1 MHRFRS
7 TLIAAALLIVA
18 LATIQGGAA
27 TSLPTSLPLTTA
39 AEDEALVEIHLA
51 NREAIDGLLEMG
63 VDLAEYRRDNPDGTV
78 TVNAVVTPTERTF
91 LTSLGYRFGATIEDR
106 STWEARTKERNEA
119 IEAEQNS
126 HAIAEDGLEA
136 NVTGIIPTL
145 SPPTT
150 TSSASE
156 ASAGPGEEQPPGEVT
171 LMRADYFVHRSG
183 RFLSVEARTALGTT
197 NGGPTLSMAWAED
210 GGDSGATTTTTK
222 FKNAGAYMY
231 HRILVRVGSASST
244 TPVPKM
250 VRVASSTGQF
260 AEDEVKLWPG
270 DDLPPYAD
278 EYMTG
283 FHTHYMDP
291 VEVYAKINA
300 LAVEFPNIAKI
311 INLPNKTAGYQRKSM
326 AVMGAATP
334 GAAPQDA
341 SRAVLLESKAYG
353 HEGGDLVQAEFV
365 PGALT
370 GVAVTGSK
378 ITVTF
383 QPGTNAAQVIS
394 AINAHPAASQLV
406 TAYPYAGN
414 SGSGAVLP
422 VALTT
427 LDDFLAAPPHI
438 PRGPFQPQVLRIG
451 NGGPDQGK
459 KVGVFLY
466 CQQHAREWATP
477 LTCVETAERLVRN
490 YAIDPKTKEMV
501 DNLDIFILPSVN
513 PDGSLYSFYDANM
526 QRKNLTRYCPL
537 TAANGM
543 PASRNS
549 WGVDLNR
556 NNTIGTYF
564 DGYAG
569 GGNGCTGETY
579 SGPAEASEPEI
590 RNEHW
595 VVENF
600 PNIKFSNNIHS
611 YGGYFM
617 WAPGSY
623 VSAGRKTLPAPNI
636 GIEAYF
642 FEGAE
647 KILQRIKESR
657 GTVILPGRTGP
668 VADVLYSAAG
678 NSADEQWY
686 RRDII
691 AYSFETGADLF
702 ASTETGTTQTTV
714 GFQPNYAD
722 EGRHEANEFAAGNYG
737 LLETALEYA
746 YDKQAP
752 VAEIKPNGA
761 LGRTPLDATFSWV
774 NEPSVIHYTT
784 DGSEPTESSPT
795 WEARGPRQPGKW
807 LHFDQTTTV
816 KWIAEDI
823 RGNMSPVQS
832 ATFVVDTVAPTT
844 NATLSPDQVN
854 GEYVQPTVTL
864 DAVDA
869 GGAGVDTT
877 EYRLDGGDWVT
888 YSAPFKVTTLGDH
901 TLEYRST
908 DKVGN
913 VEETK
918 MLTFRVTSEPTTG
931 PGCTITGTSAGDL
944 INGTPGNDVIC
955 GLGGNDTINAS
966 GGNDLVLGGDGA
978 DLVRGG
984 DGNDEL
990 RGDAGNDD
998 LRGERGNDTLRGGA
1012 GNDKLNGAEGIDLC
1026 SVDADGGKAT
1036 ACES

>member
-1 MHRFRS
+1 MLHFRFRAIVIVAIVAAVAPIAGGPANS
-7 TLIAAALLIVA
+7 VGAQLPLSDAAA
-18 LATIQGGAA
+18 
-27 TSLPTSLPLTTA
+27 
-39 AEDEALVEIHLA
+39 DEALVEINLPT
-51 NREAIDGLLEMG
+51 REAIDNLLGIG
-63 VDLAEYRRDNPDGTV
+63 VDLAEYRRDEPDGTV
-78 TVNAVVTPTERTF
+78 TVAAFVTPAERAALETM
-91 LTSLGYRFGATIEDR
+91 GYRFGRTVEDR
-106 STWEARTKERNEA
+106 STWEARTKERQEA

-126 HAIAEDGLEA
+126 QAIAEDGLEA
-136 NVTGIIPTL
+136 DVTGIVPTL
-145 SPPTT
+145 SAPM
-150 TSSASE
+150 TSSAAES
-156 ASAGPGEEQPPGEVT
+156 SDGPGEEQPPGEVT

-183 RFLSVEARTALGTT
+183 RFLSVEARTALGTPS
-197 NGGPTLSMAWAED
+197 GGPTLSAAWAAD
-210 GGDSGATTTTTK
+210 DSVYGAATTMSK
-222 FKNAGAYMY
+222 FTDSGAYMY
-231 HRILVRVGSASST
+231 HRILLRIGAAGSTS
-244 TPVPKM
+244 PVPVT

-260 AEDEVKLWPG
+260 AEDHVKPWPG
-270 DDLPPYAD
+270 PGLPPYAGG
-278 EYMTG
+278 YLSN

-291 VEVYAKINA
+291 VEVYARINA
-300 LAVEFPNIAKI
+300 LAAEFPNISEI
-311 INLPNKTAGYQRKSM
+311 VDLPYETGGYQRQSM

-341 SRAVLLESKAYG
+341 SRAVLLISKAYG
-353 HEGGDLVQAEFV
+353 HEGGDQVQAEFV

-370 GVAVTGSK
+370 SIVVTGSK

-383 QPGTNAAQVIS
+383 QPGTNASQVIS
-394 AINAHPAASQLV
+394 AVNSHPAASQLV
-406 TAYPYAGN
+406 TAHPYAGN
-414 SGSGAVLP
+414 AGSGAVLP

-427 LDDFLAAPPHI
+427 LDDFLMAPATI
-438 PRGPFQPQVLRIG
+438 PRGETQPQVIRIG
-451 NGGPDQGK
+451 NDRSGD

-477 LTCVETAERLVRN
+477 LTCVETAERLLRN
-490 YAIDPKTKEMV
+490 YAIDPGTKEIV

-513 PDGSLYSFYDANM
+513 PDGSLYSFYDFAS
-526 QRKNLTRYCPL
+526 QRKNMTRHCPL
-537 TAANGM
+537 TATTGM

-556 NNTIGTYF
+556 NNTVGTLF
-564 DGYAG
+564 DGYSGASTS
-569 GGNGCTGETY
+569 CTGETY
-579 SGPAEASEPEI
+579 AGPSEASEPEI
-590 RNEHW
+590 KNEHW
-595 VVENF
+595 VVEEF
-600 PNIKFSNNIHS
+600 DNIKFSNNIHS

-617 WAPGSY
+617 WAPGAY
-623 VSAGRKTLPAPNI
+623 VASGRTTLPAPNI

-647 KILQRIKESR
+647 KILERIRESR

-702 ASTETGTTQTTV
+702 SSDQTGTTQTAV
-714 GFQPNYAD
+714 GFMPAYAT
-722 EGRHEANEFAAGNYG
+722 EGAHEANEFAAGNYG

-746 YDKQAP
+746 YDTAAP

-761 LGRTPLDATFSWV
+761 LGRDPLDATFSWV

-784 DGSEPTESSPT
+784 DGSAPTEASPV
-795 WEARGPRQPGKW
+795 WEARGPRQPGQW

-823 RGNMSPVQS
+823 RGNTSPVQS
-832 ATFVVDTVAPTT
+832 ATFVVDTVTPTT
-844 NATLSPDQVN
+844 TATLSPDAVN

-864 DAVDA
+864 NATDA

-877 EYRLDGGDWVT
+877 EYRLDGGDWTT
-888 YSAPFKVTTLGDH
+888 YSAPFQATALGDH
-901 TLEYRST
+901 TLEYHST
-908 DKVGN
+908 DTVGN
-913 VEETK
+913 VEATK
-918 MLTFRVTSEPTTG
+918 MLTFRVTSAPTGTA
-931 PGCTITGTSAGDL
+931 CTITGTAAGETL
-944 INGTPGNDVIC
+944 NGTSGNDVIC

-966 GGNDLVLGGDGA
+966 AGNDLVLGGDGV

-984 DGNDEL
+984 DGNDEI
-990 RGDAGNDD
+990 RGEAGNDD

-1012 GNDKLNGAEGIDLC
+1012 GYDKLNGAEGTDVC